1 MDSQISV
8 QISVP
13 KLLVKGEDKDIFR
26 NVGIQMTSGASVPRK
41 SVEDVL
47 QQNEEETEKEK
58 TPAIDSSG
66 GRTYRKQPEQ
76 MGARVQ
82 KAPEMMSSVEKN
94 RTSVFRHV
102 RYL

>member
-1 MDSQISV
+1 
-8 QISVP
+8 
-13 KLLVKGEDKDIFR
+13 
-26 NVGIQMTSGASVPRK
+26 MTSGASVPRK

-76 MGARVQ
+76 MGARV
-82 KAPEMMSSVEKN
+82 
-94 RTSVFRHV
+94 
-102 RYL
+102 